1 MGSKIITASN
11 ISTALNQYD
20 IIILDFW
27 ASWCGPCKVFGPIFD
42 RVAEKNPD
50 ILFGKVDSEIEH
62 DLCADFEIRSV
73 PTLVILKNQ
82 TIILNQAGSIP
93 EYVLDDIVK
102 KVRELKVEDL
112 EEESGEE

>member
-62 DLCADFEIRSV
+62 DLCADFDIRSV
-73 PTLVILKNQ
+73 PTLVILKKQ
-82 TIILNQAGSIP
+82 TIIMNQSGSVP
-93 EYVLDDIVK
+93 EYILTDIVA
-102 KVRELKVEDL
+102 KVREINVDEL
-112 EEESGEE
+112 EQE